1 MKRCLSIIVF
11 LCAAATLGP
20 NSFSQT
26 QAELTRREFAR
37 FEQAD
42 AKLNKVYKEFLTTC
56 DGVRKEKLVKAQRAW
71 LGYRDTEAELESDG
85 FRGGTAE
92 RMTSA
97 GVLANLTEERAKSL
111 QDTFSSF

>member
-1 MKRCLSIIVF
+1 M
-11 LCAAATLGP
+11 
-20 NSFSQT
+20 
-26 QAELTRREFAR
+26 
-37 FEQAD
+37 
-42 AKLNKVYKEFLTTC
+42 TTC